1 MCSPS
6 THSGTHQIF
15 WSPSLHISVLGGFK
29 ATNKTFCRLLL
40 HSVRTESTFG
50 NISCWSRLFVAL
62 VLKLKIGQ
70 NKSDDFVQ
78 WGATCQG
85 PHCHHYQGTITR
97 QLTEINLYLYLVST
111 QFRDEDLPP
120 LRYGANHTLV
130 VKSLNNSRGDLPFMT
145 HSDEVGDILIIVKH
159 CLHVCRDGRA
169 AVALRSSSRCFS
181 AFSLNLFSTSK
192 SYYLENSFYELIKI
206 LQSWDDTKLWCNNNS
221 GVFWTKGCCPRLK
234 LLQNLGKEI
243 L

>member
-29 ATNKTFCRLLL
+29 DTNKTFCRLLL
-40 HSVRTESTFG
+40 HSVRNWIYTFG
-50 NISCWSRLFVAL
+50 NISCLRSRLFLAL

-97 QLTEINLYLYLVST
+97 QLTEINLYLVST
-111 QFRDEDLPP
+111 QFRDEDLPA

-145 HSDEVGDILIIVKH
+145 HSDEVGDT
-159 CLHVCRDGRA
+159 R
-169 AVALRSSSRCFS
+169 
-181 AFSLNLFSTSK
+181 
-192 SYYLENSFYELIKI
+192 IKM
-206 LQSWDDTKLWCNNNS
+206 
-221 GVFWTKGCCPRLK
+221 VFWADL
-234 LLQNLGKEI
+234 
-243 L
+243 